1 MMDNNIYVNDI
12 GKGYSFVFVHGYL
25 GSSEMWCYQK
35 EFFSKNFRVIVPA
48 LPGFGARHK
57 CKNSKS
63 KHNRKYNRI

>member
-35 EFFSKNFRVIVPA
+35 EFFSKNIFVFDEN
-48 LPGFGARHK
+48 GK
-57 CKNSKS
+57 
-63 KHNRKYNRI
+63 RIRA